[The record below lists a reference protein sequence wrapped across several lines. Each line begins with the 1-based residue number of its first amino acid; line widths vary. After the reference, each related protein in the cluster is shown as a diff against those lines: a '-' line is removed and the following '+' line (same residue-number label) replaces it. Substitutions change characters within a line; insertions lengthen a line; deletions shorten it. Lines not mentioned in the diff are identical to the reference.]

1 VWLALSSRGV
11 SHDEA
16 QSLLAAY
23 AAGTLAEADAEGVR
37 AHLASGCIQCLTSV
51 FARPVGLPRDLPIV
65 HAAPA
70 EPPPRRSPWPGV
82 LVGAALVAGLAG
94 GALVLGRGDA
104 GREPPDVVP
113 APIPGRAAETPVTA
127 PPVAARVPERT
138 ARLDGWDDETP
149 IIRMREDDETTTCTS
164 LPAETTTSTL
174 PADAAAEPVQEPPS
188 EMVVATAPEGVATS
202 TPSTAEPV
210 PPSASPP
217 PTAEPQAAIPT
228 IPPGEIERAQLRR
241 LLEAERAELD
251 ERTRELE
258 DANDRARA
266 AEAETVEQAA
276 ALAALEKEL
285 AAARRRADDLD
296 RKQLSAPVP
305 RRRAESAAGDAM
317 LASPD
322 ARLLPLR
329 AVGAFHDVRG
339 HVVWRPGTE
348 GVVVY
353 GFGLPN
359 LPNGRTYN
367 VRVDVG
373 SGEAITIPR
382 LRPDDRGRLIVPVRL
397 PSGAH
402 AVSSVRIARDLDGDA
417 VLAGSAPASTLR

>member
-1 VWLALSSRGV
+1 V

-23 AAGTLAEADAEGVR
+23 AAGTLAEAEAEGVR

-65 HAAPA
+65 HA
-70 EPPPRRSPWPGV
+70 PPPPTRGPWRGRVMAAALIAGVAGAV
-82 LVGAALVAGLAG
+82 LVLS
-94 GALVLGRGDA
+94 RGDA
-104 GREPPDVVP
+104 PEERWRASSDVAP
-113 APIPGRAAETPVTA
+113 APTAETLATVP
-127 PPVAARVPERT
+127 RVPEPARERS
-138 ARLDGWDDETP
+138 ARLDAWDDETP
-149 IIRMREDDETTTCTS
+149 IIRAREEEDTTTSTAAP
-164 LPAETTTSTL
+164 PAETTTSTL
-174 PADAAAEPVQEPPS
+174 PVDGAAEPIEAPVG
-188 EMVVATAPEGVATS
+188 EMVVASGPDAVATS

-210 PPSASPP
+210 PSTALPHAAASPP
-217 PTAEPQAAIPT
+217 PTDEPQAAIPT
-228 IPPGEIERAQLRR
+228 IPPGEIERARLRS
-241 LLEAERAELD
+241 LLERERAELD

-258 DANDRARA
+258 EANRRARA

-276 ALAALEKEL
+276 ARAALEAEL
-285 AAARRRADDLD
+285 SAARRRADALE
-296 RKQLSAPVP
+296 RKQLSAPP
-305 RRRAESAAGDAM
+305 PHGRRAESAAGDAM
-317 LASPD
+317 LASPG
-322 ARLLPLR
+322 ARLLSLR
-329 AVGAFHDVRG
+329 PVGPFHDVRG

-353 GFGLPN
+353 GFGLPT
-359 LPNGRTYN
+359 LPHGRTYN

-397 PSGAH
+397 PPGAQ

-417 VLAGSAPASTLR
+417 VLAGGVPASTVR